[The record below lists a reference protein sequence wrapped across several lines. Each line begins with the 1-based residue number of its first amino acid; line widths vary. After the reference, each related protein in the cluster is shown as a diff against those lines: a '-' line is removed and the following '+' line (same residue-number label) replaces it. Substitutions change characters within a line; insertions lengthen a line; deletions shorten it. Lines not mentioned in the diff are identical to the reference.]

1 MARSKSGTI
10 NHLRDAIASIETQI
24 AHLMAQKRELQT
36 RLEQEV
42 RVESPVDRLPSELLS
57 GIFVRSVG
65 VGQEEENPVMLATIM
80 LVWCVASIPLKEPA
94 LSIL

>member
-10 NHLRDAIASIETQI
+10 THLRDAIASIETQI
-24 AHLMAQKRELQT
+24 AHLLAQKRELQT

-80 LVWCVASIPLKEPA
+80 LVWCVATVTLREPA
-94 LSIL
+94 LSVL